1 MATIQTSIKIFDGMT
16 PAFRHMTN
24 AMNIVLSSFEQLQR
38 TSSNAIDANSIR
50 TAREELARAE
60 AGFDR
65 LEQQIRESD
74 NQQRRLNDDIGK
86 GASSTDKLVANAK
99 RLVATY
105 VGLRSIGG
113 LINLNDQMT
122 STNARL
128 GMINDGQQ
136 SDSGLNKMI
145 FQSAERSRASYL
157 DTAQIVSRIGM
168 NAGKAFSSTKEI
180 VGFAEQL
187 NKKFVIA
194 GASTEEMNSALLQ
207 LTQGLSSGVLRG
219 EELNAVFESA
229 PNIIK
234 SIADY
239 LDVDIGKIRGM
250 ASEGMLTADIVKS
263 SLLSAAE
270 QTNAEFE
277 KMPYTFSQIWT
288 SIKNNAV
295 MIFGVIQKK
304 IEQSM
309 SSKGFRTFI
318 DNFIDSLYVLGN
330 VAYNIFNGIISILGS
345 PAFQSFSNTM
355 IVGISLISQALGW
368 IITQALNVAN
378 VFAQNWSIVA
388 PVIYGVIAAIAIYK
402 GVLLASTIATT
413 VASFVN
419 SLYAVA
425 AYKACAALAAQ
436 EFAIFGKISAQTM
449 EALVTAQAT
458 AAQWGFNAAL
468 LSCPIFWII
477 AGILAFIVVVFVA
490 VAAVNKFAGTSLT
503 VVGAI
508 VGAVFAAVAA
518 IQNVMIWL
526 LNGCIAVNEA
536 IANGWNQCVFLM
548 KQAIAKGVIFII
560 EKMASLNDSVNS
572 AGNALGKAFIDGA
585 NIAIRG
591 VNKLIDLINKIPGIN
606 IGKVGEA
613 TFTPVKADNSTIK
626 KQIAD
631 LNKWVGDAPEKI
643 KLERMQYKDIGAAF
657 QKGNALGEK
666 WQKSI
671 TDKFKD
677 TFDINKMIEDA
688 KKKLGLD
695 DLWDDKYGLGDGFG
709 SAGLNSPLNDAAKG
723 AKDTAG
729 NTAKMAK
736 TMDKSQEDLKYLRD
750 IAEQETINRFTG
762 VNIKIDMNNTNNI
775 NSEADVDGI
784 VNVLK
789 EKLENA
795 MVVSAEGIV

>member
-1 MATIQTSIKIFDGMT
+1 MATIQTSIRIFDGMT

-65 LEQQIRESD
+65 LEQQIREAD
-74 NQQRRLNDDIGK
+74 GQQRRLNEDINK
-86 GASSTDKLVANAK
+86 GASSTD
-99 RLVATY
+99 RLVGSAKKLAATY
-105 VGLRSIGG
+105 LGIRTLGG
-113 LINLNDQMT
+113 LGNLSDQMT

-128 GMINDGQQ
+128 SMINDGQQ
-136 SDSGLNKMI
+136 SDGGLNKMI

-157 DTAQIVSRIGM
+157 DTAKIVSRVGM

-207 LTQGLSSGVLRG
+207 LTQGLGSGVLRG

-229 PNIIK
+229 PNIIQ

-239 LDVDIGKIRGM
+239 LDVDIGKIRSM
-250 ASEGMLTADIVKS
+250 ASEGMLTADIVKN

-277 KMPYTFSQIWT
+277 KMPYTLGQIFT
-288 SIKNNAV
+288 SVKNNAV
-295 MIFGVIQKK
+295 MIFGAIQKK
-304 IEQSM
+304 IEDTV

-318 DNFIDSLYVLGN
+318 TDVKDSLYVLGAVGFN
-330 VAYNIFNGIISILGS
+330 VFSGFINLLSS
-345 PAFQSFSNTM
+345 PAFQNFFNVM
-355 IVGISLISQALGW
+355 IVGSSLVVQGLGW

-378 VFAQNWSIVA
+378 VFAQNWSIIA
-388 PVIYGVIAAIAIYK
+388 PVIWGIIAVIAIYKITIISLLAIQTLHTTLTLALSFATALLNGELMAETRFLLLNKLETLGLSQANALLCVSILKVVAVMALVIAAIFV
-402 GVLLASTIATT
+402 GV
-413 VASFVN
+413 
-419 SLYAVA
+419 
-425 AYKACAALAAQ
+425 
-436 EFAIFGKISAQTM
+436 AIF
-449 EALVTAQAT
+449 
-458 AAQWGFNAAL
+458 NH
-468 LSCPIFWII
+468 
-477 AGILAFIVVVFVA
+477 
-490 VAAVNKFAGTSLT
+490 FAGTSISAT
-503 VVGAI
+503 GVVVGAFYFLGTCI
-508 VGAVFAAVAA
+508 YDVFAGAWN
-518 IQNVMIWL
+518 IVM
-526 LNGCIAVNEA
+526 AFAE
-536 IANGWNQCVFLM
+536 F
-548 KQAIAKGVIFII
+548 F
-560 EKMASLNDSVNS
+560 VNS
-572 AGNALGKAFIDGA
+572 FNIVIYNVQMLFYKFQNFVINAMGDVGGSFDNCATALANAFVSAA
-585 NIAIRG
+585 NIAIKGING
-591 VNKLIDLINKIPGIN
+591 VIKALNLIPGIN
-606 IGKVGEA
+606 IKTIGSLDKVDS
-613 TFTPVKADNSTIK
+613 FVK
-626 KQIAD
+626 
-631 LNKWVGDAPEKI
+631 
-643 KLERMQYKDIGAAF
+643 QYKDY
-657 QKGNALGEK
+657 QKTLKEPVKPAEWKAPTMKLKNPVD
-666 WQKSI
+666 S
-671 TDKFKD
+671 FKKGYEVGQNLENKIKD
-677 TFDINKMIEDA
+677 AFDISKIAEKA
-688 KKKLGLD
+688 KKDLGLD

-775 NSEADVDGI
+775 SKDADVDGI
-784 VNVLK
+784 VNVLT
-789 EKLENA
+789 EKLNDA

>member
-1 MATIQTSIKIFDGMT
+1 TIQTSIRIFDGMT

-65 LEQQIRESD
+65 LEQQIREAD
-74 NQQRRLNDDIGK
+74 EQQKRFNDDVRK
-86 GASSTDKLVANAK
+86 GASSTDKLVENAK

-105 VGLRSIGG
+105 IGLRSVGG
-113 LINLNDQMT
+113 LINLSDQMT

-128 GMINDGQQ
+128 AMINDGQQ
-136 SDSGLNKMI
+136 SDGGLNKMI
-145 FQSAERSRASYL
+145 FQSAERARASYL
-157 DTAQIVSRIGM
+157 DTAKIVSRVGM

-180 VGFAEQL
+180 VAFAEQL

-194 GASTEEMNSALLQ
+194 GATTEETNSALLQ
-207 LTQGLSSGVLRG
+207 LTQGLGSGVLRG

-229 PNIIK
+229 PNIIQ

-239 LDVDIGKIRGM
+239 LEVDIGKIRGM
-250 ASEGMLTADIVKS
+250 ASEGMLTADIVKN

-277 KMPYTFSQIWT
+277 KMPYTFGQIWT

-309 SSKGFRTFI
+309 SSRGFRTFI
-318 DNFIDSLYVLGN
+318 DNFISGLYVLGN
-330 VAYNIFNGIISILGS
+330 VFFNIFNGIISILGS

-368 IITQALNVAN
+368 IVTQALNLAN
-378 VFAQNWSIVA
+378 IFAQNWSIIGPIIA
-388 PVIYGVIAAIAIYK
+388 GVVGILGTYLIALGSIWLWETLCKISKNALAIASAIH
-402 GVLLASTIATT
+402 
-413 VASFVN
+413 
-419 SLYAVA
+419 
-425 AYKACAALAAQ
+425 ALAIHAELTETQ
-436 EFAIFGKISAQTM
+436 M
-449 EALVTAQAT
+449 AT
-458 AAQWGFNAAL
+458 VAQWGLNAAIL
-468 LSCPIFWII
+468 ACPIFWIV
-477 AGILAFIVVVFVA
+477 AGIIALVA
-490 VAAVNKFAGTSLT
+490 VLFVGVAIFNHFAGTS
-503 VVGAI
+503 VSAIGIVAGAI
-508 VGAVFAAVAA
+508 SVAA
-518 IQNVMIWL
+518 AFVGNL
-526 LNGCIAVNEA
+526 FIATGNLIIDIVALIYNSLANFAEFFANFLDDPIGSVIRAVSRMADAVLGILRSIASAIDTIFGSNLANAVSGWQDKLQGWTDKVAGEA
-536 IANGWNQCVFLM
+536 KIKVELM
-548 KQAIAKGVIFII
+548 DPNKLHFDRF
-560 EKMASLNDSVNS
+560 NC
-572 AGNALGKAFIDGA
+572 GKAWDAGY
-585 NIAIRG
+585 
-591 VNKLIDLINKIPGIN
+591 
-606 IGKVGEA
+606 
-613 TFTPVKADNSTIK
+613 
-626 KQIAD
+626 
-631 LNKWVGDAPEKI
+631 KWGD
-643 KLERMQYKDIGAAF
+643 KLETNIK
-657 QKGNALGEK
+657 
-666 WQKSI
+666 
-671 TDKFKD
+671 DKF
-677 TFDINKMIEDA
+677 DISKIAEKA
-688 KKKLGLD
+688 KKDLGLD

-775 NSEADVDGI
+775 SKDTDVDGI
-784 VNVLK
+784 VNVLT
-789 EKLENA
+789 EKLNDA
-795 MVVSAEGIV
+795 MIVSAEGIV

>member
-1 MATIQTSIKIFDGMT
+1 MATIQTSIRIFDGMT
-16 PAFRHMTN
+16 PAFRHMTT

-38 TSSNAIDANSIR
+38 TSSNAVNANSIIR
-50 TAREELARAE
+50 AREELARAE

-65 LEQQIRESD
+65 LERQIRESD
-74 NQQRRLNDDIGK
+74 NQQRKLNEDINK
-86 GASSTDKLVANAK
+86 GASSTD
-99 RLVATY
+99 RLVGSAKKLAATY
-105 VGLRSIGG
+105 LGIRTLGG
-113 LINLNDQMT
+113 LGNLSDQMT

-136 SDSGLNKMI
+136 SDAGLNKMI

-229 PNIIK
+229 PNIIQ

-250 ASEGMLTADIVKS
+250 ASEGMLTADIVKN
-263 SLLSAAE
+263 SLLAAAE

-288 SIKNNAV
+288 SIKNNAI

-318 DNFIDSLYVLGN
+318 DNFINSLYVLGN
-330 VAYNIFNGIISILGS
+330 VAYNIFNEIISILGS
-345 PAFQSFSNTM
+345 PFFQAFVNAI
-355 IVGISLISQALGW
+355 IVGVSLIVQALGW
-368 IITQALNVAN
+368 IITQALNIAN
-378 VFAQNWSIVA
+378 VFAQNWSIIA
-388 PVIYGVIAAIAIYK
+388 PIIYGVTIAIGIYTIAAIALAVANKVASLSAGWFNFQMTQTVIMHELATGATWMQVAAQYGLNAALYACPLTRIVLGFIAVIAVIFMVIAAI
-402 GVLLASTIATT
+402 
-413 VASFVN
+413 N
-419 SLYAVA
+419 H
-425 AYKACAALAAQ
+425 
-436 EFAIFGKISAQTM
+436 
-449 EALVTAQAT
+449 
-458 AAQWGFNAAL
+458 
-468 LSCPIFWII
+468 
-477 AGILAFIVVVFVA
+477 
-490 VAAVNKFAGTSLT
+490 FAGTSLT
-503 VVGAI
+503 VLGII

-518 IQNVMIWL
+518 IQNVMIGL
-526 LNGCIAVNEA
+526 LNGCITVNEA
-536 IANGWNQCVFLM
+536 IANGWNQCVYFM

-572 AGNALGKAFIDGA
+572 AGNALGKAFIDGV

-613 TFTPVKADNSTIK
+613 TFTPVKADNSYIK
-626 KQIAD
+626 QQID
-631 LNKWVGDAPEKI
+631 SLNRWVGDAPEKV
-643 KLERMQYKDIGAAF
+643 KLERMGYKDIGAAF
-657 QKGNALGEK
+657 QKGNALGTK
-666 WQKSI
+666 WQNAI

-677 TFDINKMIEDA
+677 TFDISKIAEKA
-688 KKKLGLD
+688 KKDLGLD
-695 DLWDDKYGLGDGFG
+695 DLWDKKYGLGDGLG
-709 SAGLNSPLNDAAKG
+709 SAGLNSPLSDAAKG

-775 NSEADVDGI
+775 SKDTDVDGI
-784 VNVLK
+784 VNVLT
-789 EKLENA
+789 EKLNDA

>member
-1 MATIQTSIKIFDGMT
+1 MATIQTSIRIFDGMT

-38 TSSNAIDANSIR
+38 TSSNAIDVNSIR

-65 LEQQIRESD
+65 LEQQIREAD
-74 NQQRRLNDDIGK
+74 GQQRRLNEDINK
-86 GASSTDKLVANAK
+86 GTSSTD
-99 RLVATY
+99 RLVGSAKKLAGAY
-105 VGLRSIGG
+105 LSIRTLGG
-113 LINLNDQMT
+113 LGNLSDQMT

-128 GMINDGQQ
+128 NMINDGQL
-136 SDSGLNKMI
+136 SDGGLNKMI

-157 DTAQIVSRIGM
+157 DTAKIVSRIGM

-207 LTQGLSSGVLRG
+207 LTQGLGSGVLRG

-250 ASEGMLTADIVKS
+250 ASEGMLTADIVKN
-263 SLLSAAE
+263 SLLAASAETNKQFE
-270 QTNAEFE
+270 Q
-277 KMPYTFSQIWT
+277 MPYTLGQIFT
-288 SIKNNAV
+288 SVKNNAV
-295 MIFGVIQKK
+295 MIFGAIQKK
-304 IEQSM
+304 IEDTV
-309 SSKGFRTFI
+309 SSGGFRTFI
-318 DNFIDSLYVLGN
+318 VNVTDSLYVLGA
-330 VAYNIFNGIISILGS
+330 VGYSVFNGFIDLLSS
-345 PAFQSFSNTM
+345 PVFQNFFNVM
-355 IVGISLISQALGW
+355 IVGTSLITQGLGW
-368 IITQALNVAN
+368 IITQALSVAN
-378 VFAQNWSIVA
+378 VFAQNWSIIA
-388 PVIYGVIAAIAIYK
+388 PIIYGVTIAIGIYTIAAIALAVANKVASLSAGWFNFQMTQTVIMHELATGATWMQVAAQYGLNAALYACPLTWIVLGFIAVIAVIFMVIAAI
-402 GVLLASTIATT
+402 
-413 VASFVN
+413 N
-419 SLYAVA
+419 H
-425 AYKACAALAAQ
+425 
-436 EFAIFGKISAQTM
+436 
-449 EALVTAQAT
+449 
-458 AAQWGFNAAL
+458 
-468 LSCPIFWII
+468 
-477 AGILAFIVVVFVA
+477 
-490 VAAVNKFAGTSLT
+490 FAGTSLT
-503 VVGAI
+503 VLGII

-518 IQNVMIWL
+518 IQNVMIGL
-526 LNGCIAVNEA
+526 LNGCITVNEA
-536 IANGWNQCVFLM
+536 IANGWNQCVYFM

-572 AGNALGKAFIDGA
+572 AGNALGKAFIDGV

-613 TFTPVKADNSTIK
+613 TFTPVKADNSYIK
-626 KQIAD
+626 QQID
-631 LNKWVGDAPEKI
+631 SLNRWVGDAPEKV
-643 KLERMQYKDIGAAF
+643 KLERMGYKDIGAAF
-657 QKGNALGEK
+657 QKGNALGTK
-666 WQKSI
+666 WQNAI

-677 TFDINKMIEDA
+677 TFDISKIAEKA
-688 KKKLGLD
+688 KKDLGLD
-695 DLWDDKYGLGDGFG
+695 DLWDKKYGLGDGLG
-709 SAGLNSPLNDAAKG
+709 SAGLNSPLGDAAKG

-775 NSEADVDGI
+775 SKDADVDGI
-784 VNVLK
+784 VNVLT
-789 EKLENA
+789 EKLNDA

>member
-1 MATIQTSIKIFDGMT
+1 MATIQTSIRIFDGMT
-16 PAFRHMTN
+16 PAFRHMNN

-74 NQQRRLNDDIGK
+74 NQQRRLNEDINK
-86 GASSTDKLVANAK
+86 GASSTD
-99 RLVATY
+99 RLVGSAKKLAATY
-105 VGLRSIGG
+105 LGIRTLGG
-113 LINLNDQMT
+113 LGNLSDQMT

-128 GMINDGQQ
+128 SMINDGQL
-136 SDSGLNKMI
+136 SDGGLNKMI

-157 DTAQIVSRIGM
+157 DTAKIVSRIGM

-250 ASEGMLTADIVKS
+250 ASEGMLTADIVKN
-263 SLLSAAE
+263 SLLAASAETNKQFE
-270 QTNAEFE
+270 Q
-277 KMPYTFSQIWT
+277 MPYTLGQIFT
-288 SIKNNAV
+288 SVKNNAV
-295 MIFGVIQKK
+295 MIFGAIQKK
-304 IEQSM
+304 IEDTV
-309 SSKGFRTFI
+309 SSGGFRTFI
-318 DNFIDSLYVLGN
+318 VNVTDSLYVLGA
-330 VAYNIFNGIISILGS
+330 VGYSVFNGFIDLLSS
-345 PAFQSFSNTM
+345 PVFQNFFNVM
-355 IVGISLISQALGW
+355 IVGTSLITQGLGW
-368 IITQALNVAN
+368 IITQALSVAN
-378 VFAQNWSIVA
+378 VFAQNWSIIA
-388 PVIYGVIAAIAIYK
+388 PIIYGVTIAIGIYTIAAIALAVANKVASLSAGWFNFQMTQTVIMHELATGATWMQVAAQYGLNAALYACPLTWIVLGFIAVIAVIFMVIAAI
-402 GVLLASTIATT
+402 
-413 VASFVN
+413 N
-419 SLYAVA
+419 H
-425 AYKACAALAAQ
+425 
-436 EFAIFGKISAQTM
+436 
-449 EALVTAQAT
+449 
-458 AAQWGFNAAL
+458 
-468 LSCPIFWII
+468 
-477 AGILAFIVVVFVA
+477 
-490 VAAVNKFAGTSLT
+490 FAGTSLT
-503 VVGAI
+503 VLGII

-518 IQNVMIWL
+518 IQNVMIGL
-526 LNGCIAVNEA
+526 LNGCITVNEA
-536 IANGWNQCVFLM
+536 IANGWNQCVYFM

-572 AGNALGKAFIDGA
+572 AGNALGKAFIDGV

-613 TFTPVKADNSTIK
+613 TFTPVKADNSYIK
-626 KQIAD
+626 QQID
-631 LNKWVGDAPEKI
+631 SLNRWVGDAPEKV
-643 KLERMQYKDIGAAF
+643 KLERMGYKDIGAAF
-657 QKGNALGEK
+657 QKGNALGTK
-666 WQKSI
+666 WQNAI

-677 TFDINKMIEDA
+677 TFDISKIAEKA
-688 KKKLGLD
+688 KKDLGLD
-695 DLWDDKYGLGDGFG
+695 DLWDKKYGLGDGLG
-709 SAGLNSPLNDAAKG
+709 SAGLNSPLSDAAKG

-775 NSEADVDGI
+775 SKDADVDGI
-784 VNVLK
+784 VNVLT
-789 EKLENA
+789 EKLNDA

>member
-16 PAFRHMTN
+16 PALRHMTN

-128 GMINDGQQ
+128 AMINDGQL

-168 NAGKAFSSTKEI
+168 NAGSAFSSTREI
-180 VGFAEQL
+180 VSFAEQL

-207 LTQGLSSGVLRG
+207 LTQGLGSGVLRG

-229 PNIIK
+229 PNIIR

-250 ASEGMLTADIVKS
+250 ASEGMLTADIVKN
-263 SLLSAAE
+263 SLLAASAE
-270 QTNAEFE
+270 TNAQFE
-277 KMPYTFSQIWT
+277 KMPYTLGQIFT

-295 MIFGVIQKK
+295 MIFGAIQKK
-304 IEQSM
+304 IEDTV
-309 SSKGFRTFI
+309 SSRGFRTFI
-318 DNFIDSLYVLGN
+318 TNVTDSLYVLGA
-330 VAYNIFNGIISILGS
+330 VGYSVFNGIIDLLSS
-345 PAFQSFSNTM
+345 PAFSGFFNMM
-355 IVGISLISQALGW
+355 IVGASLVAQGLGW

-695 DLWDDKYGLGDGFG
+695 DLWDDKYGLGDG
-709 SAGLNSPLNDAAKG
+709 
-723 AKDTAG
+723 
-729 NTAKMAK
+729 
-736 TMDKSQEDLKYLRD
+736 
-750 IAEQETINRFTG
+750 
-762 VNIKIDMNNTNNI
+762 
-775 NSEADVDGI
+775 
-784 VNVLK
+784 
-789 EKLENA
+789 
-795 MVVSAEGIV
+795 

>member
-1 MATIQTSIKIFDGMT
+1 
-16 PAFRHMTN
+16 
-24 AMNIVLSSFEQLQR
+24 
-38 TSSNAIDANSIR
+38 NSIR

-74 NQQRRLNDDIGK
+74 NQQRRLNEDINK
-86 GASSTDKLVANAK
+86 GASSTD
-99 RLVATY
+99 RLVGSAKKLAATY
-105 VGLRSIGG
+105 LGIRTLGG
-113 LINLNDQMT
+113 LGNLSDQMT

-128 GMINDGQQ
+128 SMINDGQL
-136 SDSGLNKMI
+136 SDGGLNKMI

-157 DTAQIVSRIGM
+157 DTAKIVSRIGM

-207 LTQGLSSGVLRG
+207 LTQGLGSGVLRG

-250 ASEGMLTADIVKS
+250 ASEGMLTADIVKN
-263 SLLSAAE
+263 SLLAASAETNKQFE
-270 QTNAEFE
+270 Q
-277 KMPYTFSQIWT
+277 MPYTLGQIFT
-288 SIKNNAV
+288 SVKNNAV
-295 MIFGVIQKK
+295 MIFGAIQKK
-304 IEQSM
+304 IEDTV
-309 SSKGFRTFI
+309 SSGGFRTFI
-318 DNFIDSLYVLGN
+318 VNVTDSLYVLGA
-330 VAYNIFNGIISILGS
+330 VGYSVFNGFIDLLSS
-345 PAFQSFSNTM
+345 PVFQNFFNVM
-355 IVGISLISQALGW
+355 IVGTSLITQGLGW
-368 IITQALNVAN
+368 IITQALSVAN
-378 VFAQNWSIVA
+378 VFAQNWSIIA
-388 PVIYGVIAAIAIYK
+388 PIIYGVTIAIGIYTIAAIALAVANKVASLSAGWFNFQMTQTVIMHELATGATWMQVAAQYGLNAALYACPLTWIVLGFIAVIAVIFMVIAAI
-402 GVLLASTIATT
+402 
-413 VASFVN
+413 N
-419 SLYAVA
+419 H
-425 AYKACAALAAQ
+425 
-436 EFAIFGKISAQTM
+436 
-449 EALVTAQAT
+449 
-458 AAQWGFNAAL
+458 
-468 LSCPIFWII
+468 
-477 AGILAFIVVVFVA
+477 
-490 VAAVNKFAGTSLT
+490 FAGTSLT
-503 VVGAI
+503 VLGII

-518 IQNVMIWL
+518 IQNVMIGL
-526 LNGCIAVNEA
+526 LNGCITVNEA
-536 IANGWNQCVFLM
+536 IANGWNQCVYFM

-613 TFTPVKADNSTIK
+613 TFTPVKADNSYIK
-626 KQIAD
+626 QQID
-631 LNKWVGDAPEKI
+631 NLNKWVGNAPEKV
-643 KLERMQYKDIGAAF
+643 KLERMGYKDIGSAF

-677 TFDINKMIEDA
+677 TFDINKMIENA

-709 SAGLNSPLNDAAKG
+709 SGGLNSPLSDAAKG

-775 NSEADVDGI
+775 SKDADVDGI
-784 VNVLK
+784 VNVLT
-789 EKLENA
+789 EKLNDA

>member
-1 MATIQTSIKIFDGMT
+1 MATIQTSIRIFDGMT
-16 PAFRHMTN
+16 PAFRHMNN

-74 NQQRRLNDDIGK
+74 NQQRRLNEDINK
-86 GASSTDKLVANAK
+86 GASSTD
-99 RLVATY
+99 RLVGSAKKLAATY
-105 VGLRSIGG
+105 LGIRTLGG
-113 LINLNDQMT
+113 LGNLSDQMT

-128 GMINDGQQ
+128 SMINDGQQ
-136 SDSGLNKMI
+136 SDAGLNKMI

-229 PNIIK
+229 PNIIQ

-250 ASEGMLTADIVKS
+250 ASEGMLTADIVKN
-263 SLLSAAE
+263 SLLAAAE

-288 SIKNNAV
+288 SIKNNAI

-318 DNFIDSLYVLGN
+318 DNFINSLYVLGN

-368 IITQALNVAN
+368 IITQALNLAN
-378 VFAQNWSIVA
+378 IFAQNWSIIS
-388 PVIYGVIAAIAIYK
+388 PVILGIVGALTLYKTAVLGLAIANSIA
-402 GVLLASTIATT
+402 LLSQKW
-413 VASFVN
+413 FDFQ
-419 SLYAVA
+419 L
-425 AYKACAALAAQ
+425 
-436 EFAIFGKISAQTM
+436 AQTAIM
-449 EALVTAQAT
+449 HDLATGATWRQIIAQY
-458 AAQWGFNAAL
+458 GLNAAL
-468 LSCPIFWII
+468 YACPLTWVVLGII
-477 AGILAFIVVVFVA
+477 AVISAVFILVA
-490 VAAVNKFAGTSLT
+490 VYNHFAGTSISVISLAVGAWYWLCAVVYNVISGIVNAINIC
-503 VVGAI
+503 VVGIANAFRT
-508 VGAVFAAVAA
+508 GLYAVQCFFIDMANAGLKAGVNLDKAFDKFATNLANGIIKAV
-518 IQNVMIWL
+518 N
-526 LNGCIAVNEA
+526 IAV
-536 IANGWNQCVFLM
+536 
-548 KQAIAKGVIFII
+548 KG
-560 EKMASLNDSVNS
+560 LNWLVEQ
-572 AGNALGKAFIDGA
+572 
-585 NIAIRG
+585 
-591 VNKLIDLINKIPGIN
+591 INKIPGIN
-606 IGKVGEA
+606 LPQMKE
-613 TFTPVKADNSTIK
+613 
-626 KQIAD
+626 
-631 LNKWVGDAPEKI
+631 
-643 KLERMQYKDIGAAF
+643 F
-657 QKGNALGEK
+657 QKVNTVIGTK
-666 WQKSI
+666 TTFKPIQKPPEPKAWKPELVEYKNLKSEFI
-671 TDKFKD
+671 KGYDVGHQLQNKLKD
-677 TFDINKMIEDA
+677 TFDISKIAEDA

-695 DLWDDKYGLGDGFG
+695 DLWDKKYGLGNGFG
-709 SAGLNSPLNDAAKG
+709 SAGLNSPLGDAAKG

-775 NSEADVDGI
+775 NKDADLDGI
-784 VNVLK
+784 VNVLT
-789 EKLENA
+789 EKLNDA
-795 MVVSAEGIV
+795 MVVSAEGVV

>member
-1 MATIQTSIKIFDGMT
+1 MATIQTSIRIFDGMT

-65 LEQQIRESD
+65 LERQIRESD
-74 NQQRRLNDDIGK
+74 NQQRKLNEDINK
-86 GASSTDKLVANAK
+86 GASSTD
-99 RLVATY
+99 RLVGSAKKLAATY
-105 VGLRSIGG
+105 LGIRTLGG
-113 LINLNDQMT
+113 LGNLSDQMT

-136 SDSGLNKMI
+136 SDAGLNKMI

-229 PNIIK
+229 PNIIQ

-250 ASEGMLTADIVKS
+250 ASEGMLTADIVKN
-263 SLLSAAE
+263 SLLAAAE

-288 SIKNNAV
+288 SIKNNAI

-318 DNFIDSLYVLGN
+318 DNFINSLYVLGN

-368 IITQALNVAN
+368 IITQALNLAN
-378 VFAQNWSIVA
+378 IFAQNWSIIS
-388 PVIYGVIAAIAIYK
+388 PVILGIVGALTLYKTAVLGLAIANSIA
-402 GVLLASTIATT
+402 LLSQKW
-413 VASFVN
+413 FDFQ
-419 SLYAVA
+419 L
-425 AYKACAALAAQ
+425 
-436 EFAIFGKISAQTM
+436 AQTAIM
-449 EALVTAQAT
+449 HDLATGATWRQIIAQY
-458 AAQWGFNAAL
+458 GLNAAL
-468 LSCPIFWII
+468 YACPLTWVVLGII
-477 AGILAFIVVVFVA
+477 AVISAVFILVA
-490 VAAVNKFAGTSLT
+490 VYNHFAGTSISVISLAVGAWYWLCAVVYNVISGIVNAINIC
-503 VVGAI
+503 VVGIANAFRT
-508 VGAVFAAVAA
+508 GLYAVQCFFIDMANTGLKAGVNLDKAFDKFATNLANGIIKAV
-518 IQNVMIWL
+518 N
-526 LNGCIAVNEA
+526 IAV
-536 IANGWNQCVFLM
+536 
-548 KQAIAKGVIFII
+548 KG
-560 EKMASLNDSVNS
+560 LNWLVQQ
-572 AGNALGKAFIDGA
+572 
-585 NIAIRG
+585 
-591 VNKLIDLINKIPGIN
+591 INKIPGI
-606 IGKVGEA
+606 
-613 TFTPVKADNSTIK
+613 
-626 KQIAD
+626 D
-631 LNKWVGDAPEKI
+631 LPQMKE
-643 KLERMQYKDIGAAF
+643 F
-657 QKGNALGEK
+657 QKVNTVIGTK
-666 WQKSI
+666 TTFKPIQKPPEPKAWKPELVEYKNLKSEFI
-671 TDKFKD
+671 KGYDVGHQLQNKLKD
-677 TFDINKMIEDA
+677 TFDISKIAEDA

-695 DLWDDKYGLGDGFG
+695 DLWDKKYGLGEGIG

-750 IAEQETINRFTG
+750 IAEQEVINRFTG

-784 VNVLK
+784 VNVLT
-789 EKLENA
+789 EKLNDA